1 MSDNNRRPILGHGE
15 NLVGSFSKSNGG
27 GEKSYPRSYEEAV
40 NLVSS
45 KLESL
50 KADISAIPLNKKLDK
65 VVVAVK
71 LHESF
76 LAKSYT
82 PDTFFRNLDYENIG
96 SRQWKTESGKESK
109 LNFVKINPD
118 NIENNINELMGFDTE
133 SFKNDLRKIED
144 IGLLEA
150 EDIVLG
156 FEDGWEKGRVEL
168 VLHPFEDT
176 NIVLEKLFNLLN
188 FSTEER
194 ESIKYK
200 KYENGPLFV
209 SLNISK
215 EKLSNIST
223 FNPLRTAH
231 PLKVEVNTFNQEP
244 FPVRVRAPEVL
255 FEPSKKI
262 GIIDGGVDISNPFFK
277 PFVSQTFEIS
287 DLGSDQFL
295 KHGTNVTS
303 MALYGD
309 LFDKYDN
316 EKLSPPLL
324 GVESIRAFPSTDP
337 EDIDLYESIDFL
349 EEVIPQLSEIDVFNI
364 SVGPV
369 GSILDDDISRFTT
382 ALDYISYNYK
392 KLFTVAVGNTG
403 ELDVPFNRIQ
413 SPADLVNG
421 IGVGAYS
428 VESSGEIIRAKYS
441 SIGFGREGCKV
452 KPDICEHGG
461 SSERP
466 LQVLNPEFYSMS
478 NVIGTSFAAPVV
490 ARKAAELMLKSSDV
504 GVLSARAL
512 LIQAASNEISDINA
526 ELGYG
531 ACVQNTDEILTCTEN
546 KITILYNNE
555 MSVRNYAK
563 LNIPLPQNSYAKKY
577 KISWTIVTDTYPNP
591 LFSEGYTSTALE
603 DTFYP
608 NENKFYYRFNKKA
621 RKMHIFKD
629 ADEIKKLEEQGYI
642 KSTIQASTSP
652 NKFSTEADLRSEQK
666 WDTVVKKS
674 SVHYSSTLEHPFIVL
689 HALDR
694 GEGRNRVRYSVAIT
708 IEAIDYEGDLY
719 EEVLSEYKV
728 LAPIGIKLES
738 ELRISL

>member
-15 NLVGSFSKSNGG
+15 NLVEAFSKSSGFG
-27 GEKSYPRSYEEAV
+27 KKSYPRSYEDAV
-40 NLVSS
+40 NLVST
-45 KLESL
+45 KLKTL
-50 KADISAIPLNKKLDK
+50 KTDISKIPLNKRVDK

-82 PDTFFRNLDYENIG
+82 PDAFFRNLEYENIG
-96 SRQWKTESGKESK
+96 SRKWITESGKESK
-109 LNFVKINPD
+109 LNFVKIDPKEID
-118 NIENNINELMGFDTE
+118 NNINELREFDTD

-144 IGLLEA
+144 ISLLDS

-156 FEDGWEKGRVEL
+156 FEHDWEMGRVEL

-176 NIVLEKLFNLLN
+176 ELVLEKLFNLLN
-188 FSTEER
+188 YSEEER
-194 ESIKYK
+194 ERIKYK

-209 SLNISK
+209 SLSISK
-215 EKLSNIST
+215 EKLTDIGT

-231 PLKVEVNTFNQEP
+231 PLKIEINTFNEEP
-244 FPVRVRAPEVL
+244 FPTKVKKPEVS
-255 FEPSKKI
+255 FRPSKRI
-262 GIIDGGVDISNPFFK
+262 GIIDGGVDLSNPFFA

-287 DLGSDQFL
+287 DLGSEKFL
-295 KHGTNVTS
+295 KHGSNVTS
-303 MALYGD
+303 IALYGD
-309 LFDKYDN
+309 LFDKEN
-316 EKLSPPLL
+316 GEELSAPLL

-349 EEVIPQLSEIDVFNI
+349 EEVVPQLNDIDVFNI

-369 GSILDDDISRFTT
+369 GNILDDDISRFTT
-382 ALDYISYNYK
+382 ALDYLAYKYK

-403 ELDVPFNRIQ
+403 ELSAPYNRIQ
-413 SPADLVNG
+413 SPSDLVNG

-428 VESSGEIIRAKYS
+428 IQSDGELIRAKYS
-441 SIGFGREGCKV
+441 SIGFGREGCKI

-461 SSERP
+461 SLERP
-466 LQVLNPEFYSMS
+466 LQVLNPEYYSMS

-490 ARKAAELMLKSSDV
+490 ARKAAELILKSSDI

-512 LIQAASNEISDINA
+512 LIQTASSEISDVNA

-531 ACVQNTDEILTCTEN
+531 TCVQSTDEVLTCTEN
-546 KITILYNNE
+546 KITVLYNNE

-563 LNIPLPQNSYAKKY
+563 LNIPLPKNSSAKKY
-577 KISWTIVTDTYPNP
+577 RISWTIVTDTQPNP

-608 NENKFYYRFNKKA
+608 SENKFNYRLDKKT

-629 ADEIKKLEEQGYI
+629 ASEIQKLEEQGYK
-642 KSTIQASTSP
+642 KSTIQASLSP
-652 NKFSTEADLRSEQK
+652 KKFSTEADLRSEQK
-666 WDTVVKKS
+666 WDTVVKRS
-674 SVHYSSTLEHPFIVL
+674 TVHNSNTLEHPFLAL

-694 GEGRNRVRYSVAIT
+694 ENGRSRVRYSVAIT
-708 IEAIDYEGDLY
+708 IEAINYDGDLY
-719 EEVLSEYKV
+719 EEVLDEYRV
-728 LAPIGIKLES
+728 LKPIGIKLEN
-738 ELRISL
+738 ELRISY